1 MVLVLAAQHSFVT
14 CDNILVL
21 LTFASTS
28 MMITYIATFPLFL
41 LVQYILHIY
50 GYLKEW
56 RKNPQWSLS
65 CCLALFLPLISLPG
79 DISGLVETNIIN
91 SQLDTGDIEMPTIKA
106 AVEDT
111 GIMDAALEETE
122 EGENISMGAQDDSCN
137 VAQPQTG
144 GEEIRTN
151 VTAVQGR
158 GKVNFRHENDGN
170 DCKPAETQD
179 DTRSDAQPKTGG
191 MGKPNY
197 GTALRDM
204 GTEEGQQG
212 NVNHGMTQDVKSV
225 NVQDTNR
232 VNSNPENE
240 DKEMPS
246 NAGSVQATESA
257 NATLG
262 EGRQGGGDSVNT
274 CGDNS
279 AVGQPKNEKKK
290 LASNTSA
297 VQNSGA
303 VDVTSEGYNRKNMYP
318 PKLGHDFHNAAY
330 SAKKDHQGTQT
341 KLLTIFA
348 EDDIMFHEP
357 MQETHF

>member
-1 MVLVLAAQHSFVT
+1 M
-14 CDNILVL
+14 
-21 LTFASTS
+21 
-28 MMITYIATFPLFL
+28 
-41 LVQYILHIY
+41 
-50 GYLKEW
+50 
-56 RKNPQWSLS
+56 
-65 CCLALFLPLISLPG
+65 FLPLISLPG

-122 EGENISMGAQDDSCN
+122 EGENISMGAQDDSRN

-144 GEEIRTN
+144 GERIHTN
-151 VTAVQGR
+151 VTAMQNR
-158 GKVNFRHENDGN
+158 RKVKVIHKKGGN
-170 DCKPAETQD
+170 DCNPAEAQD

-197 GTALRDM
+197 GAASQGIGTVKVT
-204 GTEEGQQG
+204 TEEGKQG
-212 NVNHGMTQDVKSV
+212 NDNHGETQDDNLA

-246 NAGSVQATESA
+246 NAGSVQAIESA
-257 NATLG
+257 NATPG

-274 CGDNS
+274 WGDNP
-279 AVGQPKNEKKK
+279 AVGQPKNETKK

-303 VDVTSEGYNRKNMYP
+303 VDVASEGYDGGYMYP
-318 PKLGHDFHNAAY
+318 PKLGHDFQNVAY
-330 SAKKDHQGTQT
+330 STKKDHQGTQT

-348 EDDIMFHEP
+348 KDDVMFHELV
-357 MQETHF
+357 QETHF